1 MRETAMHRFVPAL
14 AAALIAFIA
23 FSAAVL
29 PSVAA
34 AQQVVAA
41 PPQEIDGQINGKKA
55 RFVAQGDDVLLSA
68 AEAERLGLAYR
79 EGKSTTI
86 GGTPLWLVTLES
98 VGVDG
103 RVRVNAPAGV
113 VPSIPGYFA
122 ALHAHPAEA
131 FARSR
136 EIQVELNGVQVKAY
150 DLGDA
155 GVLMTVA
162 EAERAGLKYQGG
174 KRQNVGAVVTWVI
187 DAPVRIGAAIPVTT
201 TVTVTD
207 PEAFFESLM
216 AGAKPR

>member
-14 AAALIAFIA
+14 AAALIAFSA
-23 FSAAVL
+23 FIAAVL

-34 AQQVVAA
+34 AQQAVVA

-55 RFVAQGDDVLLSA
+55 RFVAQGDDVLLST
-68 AEAERLGLAYR
+68 AEAERLGLVYR

-86 GGTPLWLVTLES
+86 GGTPLWLVMLES

-174 KRQNVGAVVTWVI
+174 KQQNVGAVVTWVV
-187 DAPVRIGAAIPVTT
+187 DAPVRIGAAIPATT

>member
-1 MRETAMHRFVPAL
+1 MRRTAVNRFLPAL
-14 AAALIAFIA
+14 AAALVASTA
-23 FSAAVL
+23 LVL
-29 PSVAA
+29 PSVAP
-34 AQQVVAA
+34 AQQAVAA

-55 RFVAQGDDVLLSA
+55 RFVAQGDDVLISA
-68 AEAERLGLAYR
+68 AEAERLGLTYR

-98 VGVDG
+98 VGVEG

-113 VPSIPGYFA
+113 VPSIAGYFA
-122 ALHAHPAEA
+122 ALRAHPAEA

-136 EIQVELNGVQVKAY
+136 EIQVELGGVQVKAY
-150 DLGDA
+150 DLGDS

-162 EAERAGLKYQGG
+162 EAERAGLKYQTG
-174 KRQNVGAVVTWVI
+174 KQQNVGTVVTWVI

-216 AGAKPR
+216 AGAAKPR